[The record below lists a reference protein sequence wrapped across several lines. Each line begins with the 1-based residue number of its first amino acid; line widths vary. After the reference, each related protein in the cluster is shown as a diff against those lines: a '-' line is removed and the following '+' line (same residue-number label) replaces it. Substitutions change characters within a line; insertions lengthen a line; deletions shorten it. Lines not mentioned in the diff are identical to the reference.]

1 MAGWHRRP
9 MLRAEAV
16 MSWCRIVA
24 GLAWGGLVAAACG
37 HDPPVVPDPDA
48 WEAMVATRGRC
59 PTDLNDTQV
68 AMTERSG
75 QLRLIFLTND
85 PSQNEELYR
94 RVRELGDAMAN
105 VHPTV
110 NRQGELVESVALPP
124 TELRESALAGGSPS
138 RRGWELVM
146 YPDDQERRALKA
158 SMKDRVRLWRRGE
171 CPELR
176 DEPIGPRP
184 EPNVDTDRGGS
195 ETPGVDR

>member
-1 MAGWHRRP
+1 
-9 MLRAEAV
+9 MLKPEAV
-16 MSWCRIVA
+16 MSSWRMVVGVA
-24 GLAWGGLVAAACG
+24 WVGLLAAACG
-37 HDPPVVPDPDA
+37 HDPPAVPDPA
-48 WEAMVATRGRC
+48 AREAMMATRGRC

-68 AMTERSG
+68 AMSERSG

-94 RVRELGDAMAN
+94 RVRELGDAMAS

-110 NRQGELVESVALPP
+110 NRKGELVQSVALPP

-146 YPDDQERRALKA
+146 HPAEQERPALKA

-184 EPNVDTDRGGS
+184 EPNTDTDRGGS
-195 ETPGVDR
+195 ETPGADR

>member
-1 MAGWHRRP
+1 
-9 MLRAEAV
+9 MLKAEAV
-16 MSWCRIVA
+16 MSRWRMVA
-24 GLAWGGLVAAACG
+24 GLAWGGLMAAGCG
-37 HDPPVVPDPDA
+37 HDSPVVPDPA
-48 WEAMVATRGRC
+48 AREAMVATRGRC

-94 RVRELGDAMAN
+94 RVRELGNAMSS
-105 VHPTV
+105 VHPMV
-110 NRQGELVESVALPP
+110 NRQGELVQSVALPP
-124 TELRESALAGGSPS
+124 TELRESPLAGGSPS

-146 YPDDQERRALKA
+146 YPGEQERPSLKA

-176 DEPIGPRP
+176 DEPIGRRP
-184 EPNVDTDRGGS
+184 EPNTDTDRGGS
-195 ETPGVDR
+195 ETPGADR

>member
-1 MAGWHRRP
+1 MNRWR
-9 MLRAEAV
+9 
-16 MSWCRIVA
+16 RIVA
-24 GLAWGGLVAAACG
+24 RSGCGALLVLVACG
-37 HDPPVVPDPDA
+37 HDQPVVQDPA
-48 WEAMVATRGRC
+48 ARAAMVATRGRC

-94 RVRELGDAMAN
+94 RVHELGDAMAG
-105 VHPTV
+105 VHPMV
-110 NRQGELVESVALPP
+110 NRQGQLVHSAPLPP
-124 TELRESALAGGSPS
+124 TEMRESALAGGSPS

-146 YPDDQERRALKA
+146 FPAAEERQSLKA

-184 EPNVDTDRGGS
+184 EPNTDTDRGGS
-195 ETPGVDR
+195 QTPGADR